1 MCGAQKATRG
11 VERNSDRDIVLE
23 KEIMYWE
30 KEKGA
35 LESENDNYFE
45 INFESYNVNNFRTE
59 GVSQSIDYLVF
70 PHQSFFVI
78 STE

>member
-1 MCGAQKATRG
+1 
-11 VERNSDRDIVLE
+11 
-23 KEIMYWE
+23 MYWE

-35 LESENDNYFE
+35 LESENDNYLE

-59 GVSQSIDYLVF
+59 GVSQPIDYLVF
-70 PHQSFFVI
+70 PHQSFFII